1 MSLKVLEG
9 ILRKRNQYFDE
20 MRDEKMLKT
29 TTDTSVIENIKPENG
44 NRIPKIIHYCWFGG
58 KPLPED
64 LQKCLDSWEK
74 LEGYTIMR
82 WDESNCSFDENDF
95 VRNTFRDKQ
104 LGFIGDYYRLKAV
117 YEYGGIY
124 LDTDVKI
131 NRSFDDLLKHRMFLN
146 FIFDCSVGSAIIG
159 AEKGNPLVRG
169 LLDMYDRTVFVSQDS
184 KAPGKVF
191 EWKDDKLFVHGYAT
205 SNYYYTYYILKNYPE
220 FKLNNKYQDLGDFV
234 IYPKEYFEIGS
245 LLGKHYA
252 VHLCAGEWRIKT
264 DNSKS
269 LKNTIKMWLKRNPKI
284 FDRVQI
290 VVRKRRY
297 NRLNKGIPF
306 YEYSLA
312 QKKGTKLPEL

>member
-1 MSLKVLEG
+1 MSLSIRQTTDINDIVG
-9 ILRKRNQYFDE
+9 IL
-20 MRDEKMLKT
+20 
-29 TTDTSVIENIKPENG
+29 PEEG

-74 LEGYTIMR
+74 LEGFTIMR

-95 VRNTFRDKQ
+95 VRNTYRDKQ

-131 NRSFDDLLKHRMFLN
+131 NKSFEPLLKHRMFLN

-159 AEKGNPLVRG
+159 GEKGNPLVKG
-169 LLDMYDRTVFVSQDS
+169 LLDMYDKTVFVPNNENGS
-184 KAPGKVF
+184 GKVF
-191 EWKDDKLFVHGYAT
+191 EWKDDKLLVHGYAT
-205 SNYYYTYYILKNYPE
+205 SNYYYTYYILNHYSE

-234 IYPKEYFEIGS
+234 IYPKEYFEIGN
-245 LLGKHYA
+245 LLGTHFA

-264 DNSKS
+264 DDTKG
-269 LKNTIKMWLKRNPKI
+269 LKNKVKRALKKNQTL
-284 FDRVQI
+284 FDLIQI
-290 VVRKRRY
+290 IVRKRRY
-297 NRLNKGIPF
+297 NALKKNIPF
-306 YEYSLA
+306 YAYSVA
-312 QKKGTKLPEL
+312 QKKGSPLPEL